1 MEDLEFT
8 MIGRSREV
16 LEMIADPGTFIENE
30 AGGRLF
36 SGDFGPGAIIGTGE
50 IDSRP
55 VTIIANDAE
64 AFNERFPVVFAGIIG
79 LEEAYKMAQ
88 AVYATIEADKAKDL
102 AEKRGIL
109 LIVDTPG
116 NAPGKMEEIIG
127 MNKATGA
134 YQLAL
139 AEARNAGH
147 PIVALVI
154 GRAISGA
161 FLCHGL
167 QADHILALSKE
178 FGTIIHVMPLTSIS
192 RITKMGI
199 EQLEELSSNNPVFA
213 SGVDF
218 FYKLGGINEIVYSLE
233 DIKGAVKRHIVEIR
247 AVKAEKKSAKLG
259 PKGRGTLGA
268 DRGGRIYR
276 DKAMKKM
283 KDEYDAV
290 IERYVTAPRTTSG

>member
-16 LEMIADPGTFIENE
+16 LEMIADPGTFAENE
-30 AGGRLF
+30 AGGRIF
-36 SGDFGPGAIIGTGE
+36 SADFGPGAIVGTGR

-79 LEEAYKMAQ
+79 LEEAYKMAE
-88 AVYATIEADKAKDL
+88 AVYATIKTDKAKKL
-102 AEKRGIL
+102 AEKRPIV

-116 NAPGKMEEIIG
+116 NAPGKVEEIIG

-139 AEARNAGH
+139 AEARAAGH

-192 RITKMGI
+192 RITKMDI
-199 EQLEELSSNNPVFA
+199 EHLEELSVSNPVFA

-218 FYKLGGINEIVYSLE
+218 FYKLGGINEIIYSLE
-233 DIKGAVKRHIVEIR
+233 DIKGAVRRHIAEVQ
-247 AVKAEKKSAKLG
+247 AAKAENGAAKLG
-259 PKGRGTLGA
+259 PKGRGELGA
-268 DRGGRIYR
+268 ERGGRIYR

-290 IERYVTAPRTTSG
+290 IKRYLTA